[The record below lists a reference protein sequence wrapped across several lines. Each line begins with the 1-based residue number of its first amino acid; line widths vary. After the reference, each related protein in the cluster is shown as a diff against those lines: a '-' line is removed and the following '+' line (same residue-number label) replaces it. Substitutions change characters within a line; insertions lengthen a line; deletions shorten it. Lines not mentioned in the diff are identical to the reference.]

1 MLQELQNF
9 YTALQNKREEILS
22 SDIEAEVAARI
33 ALQTER
39 IREQVKQ
46 ERETKATVLAIKM
59 EAITDAIKIVSQNS
73 VVESATEEVSTPLA
87 ETADA

>member
-59 EAITDAIKIVSQNS
+59 EAITDAIKIISQNS
-73 VVESATEEVSTPLA
+73 VADSRTEEVSAPLA

>member
-9 YTALQNKREEILS
+9 YTALQTKREEILS

>member
-9 YTALQNKREEILS
+9 HTALQNKREEILS

-46 ERETKATVLAIKM
+46 ERETKATVLAIKI
-59 EAITDAIKIVSQNS
+59 EAITDAIKIISQNS
-73 VVESATEEVSTPLA
+73 VADSRTEEVSAPLA

>member
-59 EAITDAIKIVSQNS
+59 EAITDAIKIISQNS
-73 VVESATEEVSTPLA
+73 VADSTTEEVSAPLA